1 MPVAAIHFYFN
12 GIVSKYIRELST
24 TDSRL
29 MGYYDIDDIL
39 VDSTEVPCKFN
50 YEIPGLGYLEN
61 NPGKPIRKNTK
72 LSLPL
77 WLARVLAIVGAD
89 SQEQEDMDPNA
100 EEEDGGDAFVELLTP
115 DMFSNKVINAIKTD
129 PKSLDLHAIN
139 PYFLD
144 MALKWIALYSDK
156 DLGEIVYEL
165 LLERAQQINNYA
177 SSVSIDTEYGN
188 KYRSALLDALRLQ
201 QNSANEDRSGPL
213 ASINGTSSLT
223 TRSANNSGIGSS
235 VGTSQATNLAA
246 STRFLLKL
254 DEFERQLYKD
264 THDSYRDTKKWV
276 SK

>member
-1 MPVAAIHFYFN
+1 
-12 GIVSKYIRELST
+12 
-24 TDSRL
+24 

-39 VDSTEVPCKFN
+39 VDSTEVPCK
-50 YEIPGLGYLEN
+50 YLEN

-89 SQEQEDMDPNA
+89 SQEQEDMDPNT
-100 EEEDGGDAFVELLTP
+100 EEEDG
-115 DMFSNKVINAIKTD
+115 VINAIKTD